1 MDINKIILLFG
12 KEYRD
17 KELVEFFQKD
27 ELDIVKEIKEY
38 MQTDYYQDA
47 ESSVYVENPLVGYSL
62 VFEDELDFFSI
73 EDGIY
78 GESGNYYFIC
88 IHIHTQGYEGYEQ
101 YQGVLINGIKMTD
114 TVEEIRNKLGDNY
127 KRHDFLDVD
136 IWENINGVK
145 IFIDYKKKNTP
156 QIISISLVR

>member
-1 MDINKIILLFG
+1 MDIEKLISFFGMEYKNK
-12 KEYRD
+12 
-17 KELVEFFQKD
+17 EFIEFLSNYNTNVLNDIKIDRKIQNAYICNYKDGYEFIFKD
-27 ELDIVKEIKEY
+27 ESDFKKEVI
-38 MQTDYYQDA
+38 
-47 ESSVYVENPLVGYSL
+47 
-62 VFEDELDFFSI
+62 I
-73 EDGIY
+73 
-78 GESGNYYFIC
+78 GESGNYYFIN
-88 IHIHTQGYEGYEQ
+88 TGFYAQGYEGYEQ

-114 TVEEIRNKLGDNY
+114 NVEEIRNKLGDNY